1 MLALSSALT
10 TPPFLVDNVCST
22 ALELAC
28 NLPSCT
34 RETEKSSSSAG
45 PVVKLDPPQCPAGVV
60 RGCGRQLLG
69 ASINVCTYW
78 LLGLPFAMILGF
90 PLGLHVAGL
99 WWGMAATTTLQ
110 GLTMG
115 VVISRFNWE
124 TEVSRAAERM
134 AHKPSKL
141 DDVEQG
147 LDAGAQLSV
156 GSGLTTGVVT
166 LPVQHVQES
175 QLAVMELGQRTP

>member
-1 MLALSSALT
+1 M
-10 TPPFLVDNVCST
+10 
-22 ALELAC
+22 
-28 NLPSCT
+28 
-34 RETEKSSSSAG
+34 
-45 PVVKLDPPQCPAGVV
+45 PAGVV

-115 VVISRFNWE
+115 VVISRFDWE
-124 TEVSRAAERM
+124 TEASRAAERM
-134 AHKPSKL
+134 QDREGHKPSKH
-141 DDVEQG
+141 DVEQG
-147 LDAGAQLSV
+147 LDTGAQASI
-156 GSGLTTGVVT
+156 GSGLMTGVVT
-166 LPVQHVQES
+166 LPVQHVPES
-175 QLAVMELGQRTP
+175 QLAVVEWGQRTP

>member
-1 MLALSSALT
+1 MLVQAAHMMML
-10 TPPFLVDNVCST
+10 
-22 ALELAC
+22 
-28 NLPSCT
+28 
-34 RETEKSSSSAG
+34 
-45 PVVKLDPPQCPAGVV
+45 KLHKCPAGVV

-124 TEVSRAAERM
+124 TEASRAADRM
-134 AHKPSKL
+134 VSDAHKPAKL

-147 LDAGAQLSV
+147 LNAGAQVSV

-175 QLAVMELGQRTP
+175 QLAVVELGQRTPT

>member
-1 MLALSSALT
+1 M
-10 TPPFLVDNVCST
+10 
-22 ALELAC
+22 
-28 NLPSCT
+28 
-34 RETEKSSSSAG
+34 
-45 PVVKLDPPQCPAGVV
+45 KLDPPHFPAGVV

-124 TEVSRAAERM
+124 TEASRAAERM
-134 AHKPSKL
+134 AQKPAKL

-147 LDAGAQLSV
+147 LDAGAQVSV
-156 GSGLTTGVVT
+156 GSGLTTGIVT
-166 LPVQHVQES
+166 LPVQHLQES
-175 QLAVMELGQRTP
+175 QLAVMESGQRTP

>member
-1 MLALSSALT
+1 MLFQAASML
-10 TPPFLVDNVCST
+10 
-22 ALELAC
+22 
-28 NLPSCT
+28 
-34 RETEKSSSSAG
+34 
-45 PVVKLDPPQCPAGVV
+45 KLDPPKCPAGVV

-90 PLGLHVAGL
+90 PVGLHVAGL

-124 TEVSRAAERM
+124 TEASRARGRM
-134 AHKPSKL
+134 DRDAHKPATL
-141 DDVEQG
+141 NDVEQG
-147 LDAGAQLSV
+147 WNAGAQASI

-166 LPVQHVQES
+166 LPLQQVQES
-175 QLAVMELGQRTP
+175 QLAVVELEQRTP